1 MLPRRFYNNFKQL
14 KSGEIIMKKRM
25 KFITIIMAC
34 LLALVMTSNGFSAD
48 TAKGRKTISDA
59 ERALAMWQV
68 QNVMSKHAHYHAAG
82 MHLEELA
89 NIWVDEK
96 GPNADTATFA
106 SPGWIMHG
114 IAGVKKFYG
123 QGNQDNKVKELEAVS
138 KLYPEIKNVPENLGV
153 GHEYAMHTNTTPII
167 EVAGD
172 GKTAKGTWYSPGMG
186 LSAHINGTNVTY
198 GGTFFWEKYGADFMK
213 ENGEWKIWHCQMW
226 YDWTPSFPESMTSS
240 IGAGPGG
247 APAAGGQ
254 AQGGQAQGAP
264 GGQGGAPAG
273 APAGAP
279 GGQGGD
285 KGGKGAVEAGEQM
298 KGQADVSSAKPGD
311 MTANP
316 YNKYQTYSVKRVPTI
331 APKFPEPY
339 YTFSETF
346 SY

>member
-1 MLPRRFYNNFKQL
+1 MRN
-14 KSGEIIMKKRM
+14 RM
-25 KFITIIMAC
+25 KIITIVMAC
-34 LLALVMTSNGFSAD
+34 FVTLMMVSSSFSAD

-96 GPNADTATFA
+96 GPNGNTATFA

-114 IAGVKKFYG
+114 IAGVKKYYG
-123 QGNQDNKVKELEAVS
+123 QGNQDNKVKELEQIS
-138 KLYPEIKNVPENLGV
+138 KLYPEIKNIPENLGV

-172 GKTAKGTWYSPGMG
+172 GKTAKGTWYSPGIG
-186 LSAHINGTNVTY
+186 LSAHINGTNVSY
-198 GGTFFWEKYGADFMK
+198 GGTFFWEKYGADFVK

-240 IGAGPGG
+240 IGGGMGGG

-254 AQGGQAQGAP
+254 GGQPQGAPGGQAQGAPGGQAQGAPGGQAQGAPGGQAQGAP
-264 GGQGGAPAG
+264 GGQGGDQAG
-273 APAGAP
+273 RGAT
-279 GGQGGD
+279 
-285 KGGKGAVEAGEQM
+285 EAGEMMQ
-298 KGQADVSSAKPGD
+298 GQADVSTAKPGD

-316 YNKYQTYSVKRVPTI
+316 YNKYETYSVKRVPTI
-331 APKFPEPY
+331 APRFPEPY

-346 SY
+346 TY